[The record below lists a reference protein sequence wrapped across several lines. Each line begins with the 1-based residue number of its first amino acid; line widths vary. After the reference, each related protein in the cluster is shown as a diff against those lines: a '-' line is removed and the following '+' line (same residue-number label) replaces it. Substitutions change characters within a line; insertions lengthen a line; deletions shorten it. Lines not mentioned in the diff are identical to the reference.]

1 MNPSLTFIRVLF
13 LFVSILVFTSLSVTH
28 SAEGFTPSS
37 LIIGLLGG
45 TVFALFL
52 ISADL
57 LFKRTSF
64 RSFNIA
70 IIGLFCGY
78 LLAEAIMLI
87 LNSVVSLDPALVGS
101 SLYAFIRMGVFL
113 LCTYL
118 GMVTAARASDEIYA
132 SIPFIKLKPTSHK
145 QKDLILDMSAL
156 LDSRTIDLAT
166 SGLLDHQ
173 LVVPRFLVNEL
184 TAQVESSADETI
196 KARARRGLDAVKKL
210 ENIPSL
216 DLRFAEND
224 FPELKDPMAKLVR
237 LARMQDANL
246 LTADISKIQQALF
259 DGIRTINLHT
269 LSNALKPITH
279 SGEFIHIKIQR
290 YGKEPRQGVGYLEDG
305 TMVVVNGGAEYIG
318 ETIKAQVL
326 SVKHTSS
333 GRMIFC
339 NAMDF
344 NLGVDMLP
352 PSTGEDDSQK
362 NYFSV

>member
-1 MNPSLTFIRVLF
+1 MNPSLTFIRILF
-13 LFVSILVFTSLSVTH
+13 LFVSILVFTSLTVTH
-28 SAEGFTPSS
+28 SAEGMTSSS
-37 LIIGLLGG
+37 LIIGFLGG

-52 ISADL
+52 ISLDL

-87 LNSVVSLDPALVGS
+87 INSILNVDPALS
-101 SLYAFIRMGVFL
+101 QSALYPFCRMGVFL

-118 GMVTAARASDEIYA
+118 GMVTASRASDEIYV

-156 LDSRTIDLAT
+156 MDSRMIDLAT

-173 LVVPRFLVNEL
+173 LVMPRFIVNEL
-184 TAQVESSADETI
+184 TAQIESSPDETI
-196 KARARRGLDAVKKL
+196 KARGRRCLDAVKKL
-210 ENIPSL
+210 ENIPTL
-216 DLRFAEND
+216 ELRFAEND

-246 LTADISKIQQALF
+246 LTADLSKIQQALF

-305 TMVVVNGGAEYIG
+305 TMVVVNGGAEFIG

-339 NAMDF
+339 NALDF
-344 NLGVDMLP
+344 NLGGDEIP
-352 PSTGEDDSQK
+352 QIPDDDSTQK
-362 NYFSV
+362 NYFTV

>member
-1 MNPSLTFIRVLF
+1 MTPSLTFIRTLF
-13 LFVSILVFTSLSVTH
+13 LFVSILVFTSLSVTQ
-28 SAEGFTPSS
+28 SSDGASPSS
-37 LIIGLLGG
+37 LIIGFLGG

-57 LFKRTSF
+57 FLKRMSF

-70 IIGLFCGY
+70 ILGLFAGY

-87 LNSVVSLDPALVGS
+87 INSVVNVDNNFANSPLFPFV
-101 SLYAFIRMGVFL
+101 RMGIFL

-118 GMVTAARASDEIYA
+118 GMVTAARASDEIYV
-132 SIPFIKLKPTSHK
+132 SLPFIKLKPTSHK

-156 LDSRTIDLAT
+156 MDSRMIDLAT

-173 LVVPRFLVNEL
+173 LVIPRFLVNEL
-184 TAQVESSADETI
+184 TAQLESSPDEAI
-196 KARARRGLDAVKKL
+196 KGRARRCLDAVKKL
-210 ENIPSL
+210 ESIPTL
-216 DLRFAEND
+216 DLRYAEND

-305 TMVVVNGGAEYIG
+305 TMVVVNGGAEFIG

-339 NAMDF
+339 NALDF
-344 NLGVDMLP
+344 NLGDEGFHQ
-352 PSTGEDDSQK
+352 TGEDDSSQK
-362 NYFSV
+362 NYFTV